1 VAPGFDVDFAS
12 TIRQRIAPDRIAFL
26 FGPRHTPQEAIV
38 TGTQMTRPPN
48 QDSPNPANE
57 QFPFVC
63 GCPAASLMVQTARAG
78 WTDPTDLRR
87 PIVR

>member
-12 TIRQRIAPDRIAFL
+12 TTRRRIAPDRIAFL

-57 QFPFVC
+57 QFPFV
-63 GCPAASLMVQTARAG
+63 
-78 WTDPTDLRR
+78 LRLPGR
-87 PIVR
+87 VVDGSNRKSWIDRSG